1 MDLLIKNA
9 DFERVRRLCTSRHT
23 IWNLLCVKIDY
34 NHWQAWGLW
43 NSRIYDSQTGY
54 VTLDL
59 VEVGLK
65 LCAATELREVRRS

>member
-1 MDLLIKNA
+1 MPISNGYV
-9 DFERVRRLCTSRHT
+9 DFALPDIRYG
-23 IWNLLCVKIDY
+23 ILLCVKIDY